1 MWINTSIIVVPEGEE
16 REKEV
21 ESLLEETMLENFLNL
36 EKGTDFQ
43 IWETPRFQRR

>member
-1 MWINTSIIVVPEGEE
+1 MVVSEGEE

-21 ESLLEETMLENFLNL
+21 ESLSEEIMSENFLNL

-43 IWETPRFQRR
+43 I